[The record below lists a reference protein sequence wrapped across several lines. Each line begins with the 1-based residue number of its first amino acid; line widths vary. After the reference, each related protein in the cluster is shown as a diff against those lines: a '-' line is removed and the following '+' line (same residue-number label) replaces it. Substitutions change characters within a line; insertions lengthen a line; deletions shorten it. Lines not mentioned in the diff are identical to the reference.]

1 MTRIPAHKP
10 NSKLKTRM
18 LFTIFLLLL
27 FFQSSFS
34 APKEEFRAVWVT
46 TVSRL
51 DWPSSS
57 TVSIQ
62 QSEMIQILNNLQDW
76 NFNAIIFQVRPACDA
91 FYASSIEP
99 WSNWLSGTE
108 GVAPSPYYDPLQ
120 FVIDEARKRDIE
132 VHAWFNPYRVKTGN
146 AGTSSGHV
154 YNTHPE
160 WVLTVGSKSGPDG
173 LMRMDE
179 RDLPA
184 TKAPTYILDPGMADV
199 RDYVLSVIADVANR
213 YDIDGVHLDDYFYP
227 YSGMGD
233 EDAQTFS
240 KESRGYTDLGDWRRD
255 NVNLL
260 IQGIQDTLLA
270 IDPWIKFGMS
280 PFGIWKNGVPTG
292 ITGMD
297 AYNVIYCD
305 AITWLN
311 EQWVDYLA
319 PQLYWPFG
327 GGQDYGLLMPWW
339 AGYAEGN
346 ARHLYPGHAAYKAN
360 DWANNEIPRQVRLN
374 RDTVDSPGSMYFRY
388 AHMISNYKGFRDSL
402 ETSYYKYPAV
412 PPRMPW
418 KDTQA
423 SPPPAQVQMNYSG
436 SDAVITWEHGDL
448 GGYNDE
454 ARRYLVYK
462 WPATGTLDT
471 GDPSQIAAI
480 IPASETLTYT
490 DSDHEDYLF
499 GVASQDRL
507 SNESPHVMPDYAFNL
522 DLSFEDDGDVSNW
535 GNHDESDVG
544 TVVSW
549 NGSGGVNGSG
559 ALNFTDPGW
568 TFLIKRPV
576 NATSHA
582 FYTLSVDVKTESW
595 THATNTLNLYVS
607 GLSSSEPSAVVST
620 HTTYTTVTL
629 TGVADAGTAGYIR
642 FHGVN
647 NGNPISLWIDNL
659 SFTVEAPEI
668 QAVETLSTGSG
679 ISGQFSGT
687 NISLYFGS
695 VSTGGSVRVSRFD
708 SGPVNLSF
716 SGTPPQNVSTYRWII
731 NPGDLAFSNGTINIS
746 IDGLSGIAHPQT
758 VDIWKRDTPGS
769 GSFVKLAA
777 SYEGG
782 ILSAPVSSF
791 SEFILGSENDDNSL
805 PVCLTSFTAKPV
817 KGTVVLKWETSAEI
831 ENQGFVLS
839 RKSKVESQKSEI
851 IADFTTDDAL
861 KGQGSTTETTKY
873 AFTDKSVEPG
883 KTYVY
888 TLADVDY
895 SGNETILEKV
905 EVTVEDEDAIVAD
918 GYALSPVYPNPF
930 NATLTVP
937 FTLTEPMTVSIE
949 LYSLTGQRMMTVVN
963 RDFGAGSYN
972 YTVNANDL
980 ASGVYFVR
988 TVFNGRMHMQ
998 KAVLLK

>member
-1 MTRIPAHKP
+1 MIH
-10 NSKLKTRM
+10 KLKNS
-18 LFTIFLLLL
+18 LLSFLISVSLLTA
-27 FFQSSFS
+27 

-57 TVSIQ
+57 AVSTQ

-108 GVAPSPYYDPLQ
+108 GVAPSPYYDPLL

-146 AGTSSGHV
+146 AGTSPGHV

-160 WVLTVGSKSGPDG
+160 WVLTIGSKSGPNG

-184 TKAPTYILDPGMADV
+184 TKAPAYILDPGMADV
-199 RDYVLSVIADVANR
+199 RDYVLSVIADVAAR

-227 YSGMGD
+227 YSGMGN
-233 EDAQTFS
+233 EDSQTFD
-240 KESRGYTDLGDWRRD
+240 KENRGFSDIGDWRRD

-260 IQGIQDTLLA
+260 IRGIQDTLLA
-270 IDPWIKFGMS
+270 INPRIKFGMS

-297 AYNVIYCD
+297 AYSVIYCD
-305 AITWLN
+305 AVTWLN

-339 AGYAEGN
+339 AGYAESN

-374 RDTVDSPGSMYFRY
+374 HATMDSPGSMYFRY

-423 SPPPAQVQMNYSG
+423 SPPPAQVRMNYSG
-436 SDAVITWEHGDL
+436 SDAVITWEHGDS
-448 GGYNDE
+448 GGFNDE
-454 ARRYLVYK
+454 ARRFLVYK
-462 WPATGTLDT
+462 WPSTGTLDT
-471 GDPSQIAAI
+471 DDPSQIAAI
-480 IPASETLTYT
+480 IPASEMLTYT
-490 DSDHEDYLF
+490 DSDHADYLF

-507 SNESPHVMPDYAFNL
+507 SNESPLVMPDYDFNL
-522 DLSFEDDGDVSNW
+522 DLNFEDDEDISNW
-535 GNHDESDVG
+535 GNHDEGDVG
-544 TVVSW
+544 TVVSR
-549 NGSGGVNGSG
+549 NGSGGVNGTG

-576 NATSHA
+576 NAARHA
-582 FYTLSVDVKTESW
+582 YYTLSLDVKTESW
-595 THATNTLNLYVS
+595 THASNTLNLYVS

-659 SFTVEAPEI
+659 SFMSETPEI
-668 QAVETLSTGSG
+668 QAVETLSPGSG
-679 ISGQFSGT
+679 ISGEFSGT

-708 SGPVNLSF
+708 SGPVNPTF

-731 NPGDLAFSNGTINIS
+731 NSGDLAFTGGTIKIAVEGLGGIS
-746 IDGLSGIAHPQT
+746 NPNT
-758 VDIWKRDTPGS
+758 VDIYKRDTPGT
-769 GSFVKLAA
+769 GAFTKLTTGYAD
-777 SYEGG
+777 GF
-782 ILSAPVSSF
+782 LSAPVTSF
-791 SEFILGSENDDNSL
+791 SEFVLGSNDNSL
-805 PVCLTSFTAKPV
+805 PVTLSFFTAKAV
-817 KGTVVLKWETSAEI
+817 KGNVVLEWETSAEI
-831 ENQGFVLS
+831 ENQGFVIS
-839 RKSKVESQKSEI
+839 RQEI
-851 IADFTTDDAL
+851 GTVLKPVLETRPEVIASFAADDAL

-873 AFTDKSVEPG
+873 VFVDKTVEPG
-883 KTYVY
+883 KIYVY

-895 SGNETILEKV
+895 AGVETILEKV
-905 EVTVEDEDAIVAD
+905 EVKVEAEGTVVAD
-918 GYALSPVYPNPF
+918 GYALDPVYPNPF
-930 NATLTVP
+930 NAALTVP
-937 FTLTEPMTVSIE
+937 FTLTESMTVSIE
-949 LYSLTGQRMMTVVN
+949 LYSLTGQRIMTVTN
-963 RDFGAGSYN
+963 REFGAGSYN
-972 YTVNANDL
+972 YTVQADDL
-980 ASGVYFVR
+980 ASGIYVVR
-988 TVFNGRMHMQ
+988 TVFNGRSHMQ